1 MNPTTVTQQMKIPYV
16 VTTTLPR
23 IGAELVILP
32 AEREVPEDWDD
43 VSFLQA
49 LHADGSICTTTD
61 CGCVSKD
68 NRTKIRRGE
77 ELQIGEWTWYGGN
90 ASWLVGWRRICP
102 TPEEQRL
109 SKRVEILEEDLD
121 HEAGMHHLTKEA
133 LAELTDRTARL
144 RASIRRS
151 TKKNRELKVAR
162 AQRTAALAIAAF
174 ALLIAVAALNF

>member
-1 MNPTTVTQQMKIPYV
+1 MNPTTVPQQMKIPYV
-16 VTTTLPR
+16 VTTTLPAV
-23 IGAELVILP
+23 GAELIVLP
-32 AEREVPEDWDD
+32 AEREVPDDWDD

-49 LHADGSICTTTD
+49 LHSDGSICTTAD

-68 NRTKIRRGE
+68 DRTKIRRGE
-77 ELQIGEWTWYGGN
+77 ELHIGEWTWYGGD

-102 TPEEQRL
+102 TDEEQRL
-109 SKRVEILEEDLD
+109 TKRIEILEEDLD
-121 HEAGMHHLTKEA
+121 HEAGLRYLADEK

-162 AQRTAALAIAAF
+162 AQRTAALALAAV
-174 ALLIAVAALNF
+174 ALLIAAAALTF